1 MTEERLVKRH
11 IHELGIIFTRL
22 IFGLKKIG

>member
-11 IHELGIIFTRL
+11 LKQLGKLFARL
-22 IFGLKKIG
+22 IFGLKKV